1 MLPKYR
7 KIGAKLPLFAQG
19 RADLLRD
26 GQFEEIS
33 LFAIGQRDC
42 GLALFQQGQRWIGF
56 ISGLWSPS
64 YKLCNLGIYY
74 FAFPDCRIF
83 NAENNN
89 FSKFYGDRLRL

>member
-1 MLPKYR
+1 VILLIDYFFICSDLNNPYGQMLPKYR

-42 GLALFQQGQRWIGF
+42 GLTLFQQR
-56 ISGLWSPS
+56 
-64 YKLCNLGIYY
+64 
-74 FAFPDCRIF
+74 
-83 NAENNN
+83 
-89 FSKFYGDRLRL
+89 